1 MQLII
6 SCSLIL
12 LAIIATLTNT
22 FLRKPKQPVINEN
35 IGNDKKEI
43 KEYPPVTIVITV
55 HNEAEN
61 LERNLPLFLSQDYSG
76 NSQIIVVVEKGD
88 SQSEDILKKHSDSS
102 NLYFTYIPQSSRY
115 MSRKKLAITLG
126 VKAAKNEWIILTEP
140 NVAPSSNRW
149 LQHFARYISDDYS
162 IIMGCTVYDDE
173 ASAYK
178 RYEHTRTAIYSMRN
192 ASHSTAFRTN
202 MPLVAFSKSQFLDR
216 HGFRGNH
223 MFLRGEYDFIVN
235 KYGKIT
241 NIAIDEEAW
250 CTEAAPSKKQ
260 WSNKH
265 IFYQETRRH
274 LNGKFRYRCFFCIE
288 QILLHF
294 SFIGS
299 IAAIVFASIFNNWV
313 LLGCSISAVLLL
325 LSVRTAIANKSLASY
340 RQNIKLILL
349 PFFELSLVWRNLWW
363 KIRYIKANKTDFI
376 SHKLNNS

>member
-76 NSQIIVVVEKGD
+76 NFQIIVVVEKGD

-162 IIMGCTVYDDE
+162 IIMG
-173 ASAYK
+173 
-178 RYEHTRTAIYSMRN
+178 
-192 ASHSTAFRTN
+192 
-202 MPLVAFSKSQFLDR
+202 
-216 HGFRGNH
+216 
-223 MFLRGEYDFIVN
+223 
-235 KYGKIT
+235 
-241 NIAIDEEAW
+241 
-250 CTEAAPSKKQ
+250 
-260 WSNKH
+260 
-265 IFYQETRRH
+265 
-274 LNGKFRYRCFFCIE
+274 
-288 QILLHF
+288 
-294 SFIGS
+294 
-299 IAAIVFASIFNNWV
+299 
-313 LLGCSISAVLLL
+313 
-325 LSVRTAIANKSLASY
+325 
-340 RQNIKLILL
+340 
-349 PFFELSLVWRNLWW
+349 
-363 KIRYIKANKTDFI
+363 
-376 SHKLNNS
+376 